1 MPAYIIQDA
10 YTGYIWG
17 DTRDVSGQAVTV
29 DTPADACRVIDHN
42 IGERDRKYAEVS
54 RLSGDTGY
62 LVYRVDIDGSEAV
75 AVVHDGQDREA
86 IEAVQNACEFVGY
99 VEWTLAED

>member
-17 DTRDVSGQAVTV
+17 DTRDVSGQVVTV
-29 DTPADACRVIDHN
+29 DTPVDACRVIDHD

-75 AVVHDGQDREA
+75 VVVHDGQDRET

-99 VEWTLAED
+99 VEWTPAED

>member
-17 DTRDVSGQAVTV
+17 DTRDVSGQVVTV
-29 DTPADACRVIDHN
+29 DTPVDACRVIDHH
-42 IGERDRKYAEVS
+42 IGERDRKYADVS

-75 AVVHDGQDREA
+75 VVVHDGQDREA
-86 IEAVQNACEFVGY
+86 IEAVQNACELVGF
-99 VEWTLAED
+99 VEWTHAEN